1 MNNKTPIVLT
11 AFAFLLWTGCTKD
24 EQSYAGRKKFVLP
37 AQVDHYD
44 EVPAGLPFDPFN
56 GITINNHQ
64 ATLGRVLFFE
74 PALSKNYRISC
85 GTCHKQEYAFS
96 DNVQFSRGFENKLT
110 DRNTPSIV
118 NLGLQTDFFWDM
130 RENVLGDM
138 VLQPVAHPVEMGLDN
153 PDEMVARIAAIEAYD
168 SLFVNAFGD
177 EEVTVERLSLA
188 LEQFSRA
195 MVSIRSKFDE
205 GQSTNFSNFS
215 ESELR
220 GKDLFFVGLPCSG
233 CHGGHVLSGAESQPD
248 NIGLEEHYRDPG
260 VSGINPVSGQV
271 RNGFFKT
278 PSLRNIELSAPY
290 MHDGRFKT
298 LMEVVEF
305 YNSGIRHH
313 PQLSF
318 MLRKNTNGGFF
329 FMGHD
334 PQDVY
339 LNNLTGV
346 EPLRMHM
353 TNQQK
358 EDLVAFLK
366 TLTDDQLMFD
376 PKFSDPFVVE

>member
-1 MNNKTPIVLT
+1 MKKSSLFGIS
-11 AFAFLLWTGCTKD
+11 LLALLAWTSCTK
-24 EQSYAGRKKFVLP
+24 EEAATIGQRKFVLP
-37 AQVDHYD
+37 EQVASYD
-44 EVPAGLPFDPFN
+44 EVPDGLPFDPFN
-56 GITINNHQ
+56 GVAINNHQ
-64 ATLGRVLFFE
+64 ATLGRVLFYE
-74 PALSKNYRISC
+74 KALSKNYSVSC
-85 GTCHKQEYAFS
+85 GTCHVQARAFS
-96 DNVQFSRGFENKLT
+96 DNFQFSKGFQGKLT

-138 VLQPVAHPVEMGLDN
+138 VLQPVAHPIEMGLDDT
-153 PDEMVARIAAIEAYD
+153 DEMVARIAAMESYD
-168 SLFVNAFGD
+168 SLFIRAFGD
-177 EEVTVERLSLA
+177 AEVTVERLSLA

-195 MVSIRSKFDE
+195 MVSVRSKFDE
-205 GQSTNFSNFS
+205 GQRVNFANFT

-233 CHGGHVLSGAESQPD
+233 CHGGHVLAGAESQPD
-248 NIGLEEHYRDPG
+248 NIGLDEHYRDPG
-260 VSGINPVSGQV
+260 VAGINPVSNV
-271 RNGFFKT
+271 ERNGFFKT
-278 PSLRNIELSAPY
+278 PSLRNIELTAPY

-298 LMEVVEF
+298 LEEVIEF
-305 YNSGIRHH
+305 YNSGVQRH

-334 PQDVY
+334 PEDVY
-339 LNNLTGV
+339 LNELSGV

-358 EDLVAFLK
+358 ADLLAFLK
-366 TLTDDQLMFD
+366 TLTDNQLMTD
-376 PKFSDPFVVE
+376 PKFSDPFVSE